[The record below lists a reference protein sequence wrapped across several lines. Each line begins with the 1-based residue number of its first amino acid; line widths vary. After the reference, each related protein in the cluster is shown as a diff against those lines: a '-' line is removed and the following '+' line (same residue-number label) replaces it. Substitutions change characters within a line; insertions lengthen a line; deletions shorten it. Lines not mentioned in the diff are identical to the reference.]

1 MARELASG
9 SHLAHEVQWA
19 RAYAFRMQA
28 LLTPA
33 TMPAKKKAR
42 TVDQAV
48 HKRSGSAQ
56 RR

>member
-9 SHLAHEVQWA
+9 SHLAHVVQWA
-19 RAYAFRMQA
+19 RHA
-28 LLTPA
+28 A

>member
-9 SHLAHEVQWA
+9 SPLAHVAQWA

-42 TVDQAV
+42 TVDQAA